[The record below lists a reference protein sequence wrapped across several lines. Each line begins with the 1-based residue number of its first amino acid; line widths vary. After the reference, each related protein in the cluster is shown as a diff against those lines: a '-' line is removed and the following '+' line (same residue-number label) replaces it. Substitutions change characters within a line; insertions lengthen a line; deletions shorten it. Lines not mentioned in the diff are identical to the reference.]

1 MTKETLEKLTRKP
14 FCVYLTVMIPALQIV
29 LLLLVLLVAYA
40 WVGYPLLLAMAA
52 RRTKTVPGDNTL
64 PPDAALPHIYAIL
77 AAYNEADVI
86 ADRIRNFKSIDYPAD
101 RLTVLIGTD
110 GCTDQTAAI
119 ARGAAEGDS
128 RIKIKEF
135 SENRGKVAVLRELV
149 SGVNTDKAHPPL
161 LLFTD
166 ANTMFARDA
175 VRKLVGHFEDPRV
188 GGACGRLV
196 FTHAD
201 DASENPA
208 EEGAYWRLET
218 KLKTWESALDSCLG
232 ANGAIYAIRPDL
244 FWQEIPT
251 NTIVD
256 DFVIGMKVRE
266 QGYRMHYEP
275 AAIAEETLPA
285 VSDEWVRRVR
295 IGAGDYQAAVF
306 CKTCLHPR
314 FGAFAWAFWS
324 HKILRWL
331 TPHAAILMA
340 AISYPL
346 AISAWLYGTPLQ
358 EALLPVLVA
367 AGLTA
372 LIAAGRAGHLLRHRG
387 CTGRLAQVCSTCD
400 HFTTMHAAL
409 LVGFIRFLGGNMSGT
424 WKRTPRG

>member
-1 MTKETLEKLTRKP
+1 
-14 FCVYLTVMIPALQIV
+14 MIPALQIV
-29 LLLLVLLVAYA
+29 LLLLVLIVAYA
-40 WVGYPLLLAMAA
+40 WVGYPLLLAAAA
-52 RRTKTVPGDNTL
+52 RRTKTAPGDDSL
-64 PPDAALPHIYAIL
+64 PPDAALPHIHAIL

-86 ADRIRNFKSIDYPAD
+86 ADRIHNFQSIDYPAQK
-101 RLTVLIGTD
+101 LTVLIGTD
-110 GCTDQTAAI
+110 GCTDQTATI

-135 SENRGKVAVLRELV
+135 TENRGKVAVLRDLV
-149 SGVNTDKAHPPL
+149 SSASTDEAHSHL

-175 VRKLVGHFEDPRV
+175 IRKLVGHFEDPRV

-196 FTHAD
+196 FTHAG

-275 AAIAEETLPA
+275 AAVAAETLPA

-295 IGAGDYQAAVF
+295 IGAGDYQAAVL
-306 CKTCLHPR
+306 CKACLHPR

-346 AISAWLYGTPLQ
+346 AASAWLYGTPLQ

-367 AGLTA
+367 AGLTVF
-372 LIAAGRAGHLLRHRG
+372 IVAGRAGHLLRRKGH
-387 CTGRLAQVCSTCD
+387 TGRVAQLCSTCD
-400 HFTTMHAAL
+400 HFITMHAAL